1 MKTIGKYEVKG
12 IALSSRKCTSLIW
25 IKSAV
30 EKTSCTLE
38 KSLGATRPNNGPC
51 LVPFP
56 GKMHSRLNGREDHE
70 HFNIEKL
77 IGAENKSRKVQKIS
91 SIEAYFSNKLNN
103 KNCLYIT

>member
-1 MKTIGKYEVKG
+1 MYELKG
-12 IALSSRKCTSLIW
+12 IALSSRKCTSLTW
-25 IKSAV
+25 IKSVV
-30 EKTSCTLE
+30 ETSCTLG

-77 IGAENKSRKVQKIS
+77 IGAENKSRKVKKIS
-91 SIEAYFSNKLNN
+91 IETYFSNKLNN
-103 KNCLYIT
+103 KNCLYVT